1 MYLEAVQEGANMCYI
16 FVDCEMQSIEAAYKK
31 ERTVCSREI
40 IELGAVMLD
49 NVNYREVAS
58 FKEYVKPSYA
68 KRISPKI
75 TSLTG
80 ITQSKVMGAAAF
92 NEVFLKFVSWCRASG
107 ERFVVYAW
115 SECDLEQVTKEMQLK
130 KTVKT
135 ADIEEVLGSW
145 VDFQEE
151 YGGLVKADRK
161 LGLKDAVDLTGQPF
175 IGRQHDAL
183 CDARNTSELFR
194 LSRNP
199 NELSKLRSSMKY
211 MTGQGAEGYSS
222 TLGDAFDFS
231 SFCFA

>member
-1 MYLEAVQEGANMCYI
+1 MYLEAVQEGASMCYI

-40 IELGAVMLD
+40 IEFGAVMLD
-49 NVNYREVAS
+49 GNYREVAF
-58 FKEYVKPSYA
+58 FKEYVKPNYA
-68 KRISPKI
+68 KVISPQI

-130 KTVKT
+130 KTIKT

-161 LGLKDAVDLTGQPF
+161 LGLKKAVDLTGQSF

>member
-1 MYLEAVQEGANMCYI
+1 MYLEAVQEGASMCYI
-16 FVDCEMQSIEAAYKK
+16 FVDCEMQSIEEAYKK
-31 ERTVCSREI
+31 ERTVCPREI
-40 IELGAVMLD
+40 IEFGAVMLD
-49 NVNYREVAS
+49 GNYREVDS

-68 KRISPKI
+68 KRISPQI

-80 ITQSKVMGAAAF
+80 ITQSKIVDALAF

-107 ERFVVYAW
+107 ERFIVYAW

-130 KTVKT
+130 KTIKT
-135 ADIEEVLGSW
+135 ADIEEVLVNW

-175 IGRQHDAL
+175 VGRQHDAL
-183 CDARNTSELFR
+183 WDARNTSELFR
-194 LSRNP
+194 LSRDP
-199 NELSKLRSSMKY
+199 DELSKLRSSMKY
-211 MTGQGAEGYSS
+211 ITGQGAEGYSS
-222 TLGDAFDFS
+222 TLGDTFDFS

>member
-1 MYLEAVQEGANMCYI
+1 
-16 FVDCEMQSIEAAYKK
+16 
-31 ERTVCSREI
+31 
-40 IELGAVMLD
+40 
-49 NVNYREVAS
+49 
-58 FKEYVKPSYA
+58 
-68 KRISPKI
+68 
-75 TSLTG
+75 
-80 ITQSKVMGAAAF
+80 
-92 NEVFLKFVSWCRASG
+92 
-107 ERFVVYAW
+107 
-115 SECDLEQVTKEMQLK
+115 MQLK
-130 KTVKT
+130 KTIKT

-145 VDFQEE
+145 VDFHEE
-151 YGGLVKADRK
+151 FGGLVKADRK
-161 LGLKDAVDLTGQPF
+161 LGLKKAVDLTGQPF